1 MIRRPPRFTRTDT
14 LFPYTSLFRSN
25 RFSPT
30 SALDFLLEGS
40 WQHEKL
46 RSDDEYTDAVA
57 NGWRQ
62 YPRAGRREEYRINF
76 SGEWRPAPFLKLN
89 AGITYSGYWAQDDFL
104 PELLEYNGGRSEE
117 RRVGKECVSTCRFGW
132 SPYH

>member
-1 MIRRPPRFTRTDT
+1 MRISDWSSDVCSSDLADNDRYGFTA
-14 LFPYTSLFRSN
+14 SN

-76 SGEWRPAPFLKLN
+76 SGEWRPAPCLKLN
-89 AGITYSGYWAQDDFL
+89 AGITYSG
-104 PELLEYNGGRSEE
+104 RSEE
-117 RRVGKECVSTCRFGW
+117 RRVGKGCVSTCRSRW
-132 SPYH
+132 WP

>member
-1 MIRRPPRFTRTDT
+1 MRISDWSSDVRSSDLDTYSAGGFPNSASVEDPIIINSAVSNADNDRYGFTA
-14 LFPYTSLFRSN
+14 SN

-46 RSDDEYTDAVA
+46 RSDDAYTDAVA

-62 YPRAGRREEYRINF
+62 YPRAGRRDRK
-76 SGEWRPAPFLKLN
+76 STRLN
-89 AGITYSGYWAQDDFL
+89 S
-104 PELLEYNGGRSEE
+104 S
-117 RRVGKECVSTCRFGW
+117 
-132 SPYH
+132 H